1 MDVMLFGTDA
11 MFLGASYGELSLF
24 VLAFLALIATWVH
37 FLRWQRRVML
47 MLHAIQTQ
55 VQDATFSHQ
64 RLHDDM
70 IKKITEEVGEQAQTL
85 AQFFQPSNF
94 AESAKMVVD
103 QLHGLQ
109 ENLHKAAMTASTSTT
124 TAVSLKDLNTEINVV
139 RKQLLEALG
148 QTAGIKSL
156 ASEVTTMHKAL
167 ATVVEN
173 CGKLGGFYNRITEMH
188 GQVQQTATSKTQ
200 EVALG
205 NVLKTLLETL
215 ERLQNTLQRK
225 LEDILEKT
233 TITRVILDQRADKIL
248 VAVKDATGPLS
259 SNLREIIGQIRG
271 LLPLVP
277 ETKKLLEM
285 VDAGRHASTLA
296 QGTLQSSTEA
306 VQGCEDRL
314 VRLEPLITGLIDQV
328 NEADDRVRHG
338 FEAVNNELP
347 QLAEILARLPK
358 LPPRR
363 PPPTDRNSG
372 DSAASGGSQQAPPPQ
387 HPTTPPT
394 TLGPSQP
401 QIPVAAQ
408 PQLVP
413 NTGAGIPVTIDGN
426 GGGIQLRLSEHV
438 NPTVPSPLGQVY
450 FQGGESRPQN
460 FVITPLPQTRGPADL
475 ASALLFQQR

>member
-1 MDVMLFGTDA
+1 METWRLLQPHHGDAWSGATD
-11 MFLGASYGELSLF
+11 S
-24 VLAFLALIATWVH
+24 
-37 FLRWQRRVML
+37 
-47 MLHAIQTQ
+47 
-55 VQDATFSHQ
+55 
-64 RLHDDM
+64 
-70 IKKITEEVGEQAQTL
+70 
-85 AQFFQPSNF
+85 
-94 AESAKMVVD
+94 D
-103 QLHGLQ
+103 Q
-109 ENLHKAAMTASTSTT
+109 
-124 TAVSLKDLNTEINVV
+124 
-139 RKQLLEALG
+139 
-148 QTAGIKSL
+148 
-156 ASEVTTMHKAL
+156 
-167 ATVVEN
+167 
-173 CGKLGGFYNRITEMH
+173 GKL
-188 GQVQQTATSKTQ
+188 
-200 EVALG
+200 
-205 NVLKTLLETL
+205 LKTLEDTL

-233 TITRVILDQRADKIL
+233 TVTRVILDQRADKIL

-259 SNLREIIGQIRG
+259 SNTREIIGQIRG

-338 FEAVNNELP
+338 FDAVSNELP
-347 QLAEILARLPK
+347 QLGEILARLPK

-372 DSAASGGSQQAPPPQ
+372 DSTASAVSGSSQQAPPPQ

-408 PQLVP
+408 PQLV
-413 NTGAGIPVTIDGN
+413 VTLDSN

-438 NPTVPSPLGQVY
+438 SPTVPPPLGQVY